1 MTQWLNKNICVKWD
15 SLFFDGYCFTLWRN
29 IRETQDKPFMV
40 TLNGL
45 VLLKWVFSTLVWLRH
60 KRILRIDLLLP
71 NVSCTHY
78 QSSSRKWHYSVSW
91 FNVLY
96 TALFI
101 LLFFFLPNWNVLCSH
116 AWYVSTG
123 GPPCLLLI
131 TRDVPLMFLFLVT
144 PKYIKL
150 ILFI

>member
-1 MTQWLNKNICVKWD
+1 MLNGIVSSLMAIALPCEETLEKCRT
-15 SLFFDGYCFTLWRN
+15 SLF
-29 IRETQDKPFMV
+29 

-45 VLLKWVFSTLVWLRH
+45 FLLKWVFSTLVWLRH
-60 KRILRIDLLLP
+60 KMILRIDLLLP
-71 NVSCTHY
+71 NVSCTRY
-78 QSSSRKWHYSVSW
+78 QSSSRKWHYSVSYGLMCCILH
-91 FNVLY
+91 F
-96 TALFI
+96 LFYF
-101 LLFFFLPNWNVLCSH
+101 FFFLPNWNVLCSH